1 MSLTVAPVE
10 GRRGARIFAEA
21 GRTARRG
28 DKLWSEPLSLEAALI
43 FNGAKS
49 PFMRRNPHAYL
60 VAFDEGRPVGRV
72 FVADD
77 RDHQAIHPDGAAHF
91 GFLDAADDPAIIP
104 ALMEAAAGW
113 ARQHGRTALEGPY
126 SPAINHEI
134 GLLTESDGRPAT
146 FKTNDAPPRYAAAL
160 RALGFRTVQE
170 LCAYEAEIAAS
181 DYPERTEAVLAR
193 WGGRNRLSI
202 RPFNLLAFGKSVREE
217 NEVYADAWADNWH
230 AVPPPEDEAR
240 FIARFM
246 LLSVPPRWLTMAAW
260 DGVPIGVLHLI
271 PDLNEAARGVAG
283 HEWTG
288 GLLRYS
294 WRLHAGGVK
303 RARIATF
310 GVRRAFRGTRI
321 GAMATATL
329 VADAVR
335 KARRAGI
342 SRLEVSWMLTGNRAA
357 IATVERLPARRTKT
371 WAMFRKEF
379 RE

>member
-1 MSLTVAPVE
+1 MNLTVAPVT
-10 GRRGARIFAEA
+10 GRRGAKIFAEA
-21 GRTARRG
+21 ARTARRG
-28 DKLWSEPLSLEAALI
+28 DPLWSEPLSLEAGLI

-60 VAFDEGRPVGRV
+60 VAFAGGRPVGRV

-77 RDHQAIHPDGAAHF
+77 RDHQALHPDGAAHF
-91 GFLDAADDPAIIP
+91 GFLEAADDPAIIP
-104 ALMEAAAGW
+104 ALMAEAAAW
-113 ARQHGRTALEGPY
+113 ACGRGLAALEGPY

-134 GLLTESDGRPAT
+134 GLLTEGDGRPAT

-160 RALGFRTVQE
+160 RALGFDAIQE
-170 LCAYEAEIAAS
+170 LVAYEGEIAAS
-181 DYPERTEAVLAR
+181 DYPERTAAAFAR
-193 WGGRNRLSI
+193 WRGRERLTI
-202 RPFNLLAFGKSVREE
+202 RPFNLLAFGRSVREE
-217 NEVYADAWADNWH
+217 NALYADAWADNWH

-246 LLSVPPRWLTMAAW
+246 LLSVPPRWLTTAEW
-260 DGVPIGVLHLI
+260 DGVPIGLLHLI

-294 WRLHAGGVK
+294 WRLHTGGVK
-303 RARIATF
+303 RARIATI
-310 GVRRAFRGTRI
+310 GVPPAYRGTKV
-321 GAMATATL
+321 GAMATALL

-335 KARRAGI
+335 KARRARI
-342 SRLEVSWMLTGNRAA
+342 RHIEVSWMLASNRAA

-371 WAMFRKEF
+371 WHMFRKAL
-379 RE
+379 